1 MGAWSH
7 EPFGNDAASDWKY
20 GLLEADDLELIE
32 STLDAV
38 LAVGGDYLDAD
49 LASEAIA
56 GVEVLAKLVGKG
68 TQKDSYTEEVDQWVK
83 QHPQRP
89 NATLMTKARKAL
101 QRIQAPDSELLE
113 LWEESEEGSE
123 WKATLRALAAATG
136 G

>member
-101 QRIQAPDSELLE
+101 QRIQAPYSELLE